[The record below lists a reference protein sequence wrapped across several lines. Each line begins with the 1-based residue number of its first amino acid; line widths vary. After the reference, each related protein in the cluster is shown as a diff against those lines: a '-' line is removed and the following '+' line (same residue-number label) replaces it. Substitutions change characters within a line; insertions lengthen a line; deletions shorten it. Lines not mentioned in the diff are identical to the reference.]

1 MRSAG
6 LNKASPGKPIPGL
19 VCTHL
24 FPGSLLFAAG
34 LFWYGWSS
42 MPDVHWI
49 VPAIGITLA
58 GVGIYSIYMAV
69 VNYLTDACE

>member
-1 MRSAG
+1 
-6 LNKASPGKPIPGL
+6 
-19 VCTHL
+19 
-24 FPGSLLFAAG
+24 
-34 LFWYGWSS
+34 